1 MFSFVYDFKVYD
13 ISVFWVNVGVNSDYR
28 LIGYNSIIVGRYRE
42 VGVFVELWLMNVGS
56 VLVGYRVE
64 FIRFFER

>member
-28 LIGYNSIIVGRYRE
+28 LIGYNSIIVGRYGE